1 MPGNAAVEAAITRF
15 GFYPL
20 APRAPRPTPDALRQ
34 QAAQA
39 GVTLP
44 EAFIT
49 FSAEHGAG
57 AFEQRVSI
65 DLPAGCP
72 LGPVFIVDILYAVGA
87 PEDWDALALRD
98 DTYDGRLPLAAL
110 PIATDAGGSLLL
122 MAPEDGAIYAW
133 DHEHLEL
140 DDTAVDRMVADLLA
154 DGVPVGEHDIDQL
167 VLMWEERHPGQV
179 ANPTGHGNLYPVA
192 ESYEALFRGMR
203 MAKN

>member
-1 MPGNAAVEAAITRF
+1 MPGNTAVEAAITCF

-39 GVTLP
+39 GIALP
-44 EAFIT
+44 EAFIA
-49 FSAEHGAG
+49 FSSEHGAG
-57 AFEQRVSI
+57 AFEQRVGVA
-65 DLPAGCP
+65 LPAGCP
-72 LGPVFIVDILYAVGA
+72 LGPFFIVDILYAAGA

-110 PIATDAGGSLLL
+110 PIATDPGGNLLL
-122 MAPEDGAIYAW
+122 LTPESGAIYAW

-140 DDTAVDRMVADLLA
+140 DDAALDHRVADLAA
-154 DGVPVGEHDIDQL
+154 DGVPVDEHDIDQL

-179 ANPTGHGNLYPVA
+179 ANPTGHGNLYLVA
-192 ESYEALFRGMR
+192 ESYEALLGEMRGV
-203 MAKN
+203 AG

>member
-1 MPGNAAVEAAITRF
+1 MPGNPAIDATLARF
-15 GFYPL
+15 RFYPL
-20 APRAPRPTPDALRQ
+20 APRAQRPTPDALRQ

-39 GVTLP
+39 GITLP
-44 EAFIT
+44 ESFIAY
-49 FSAEHGAG
+49 SADHGAG
-57 AFEQRVSI
+57 AFEQRVGV

-72 LGPVFIVDILYAVGA
+72 LGPAFIVDILYAAGA

-110 PIATDAGGSLLL
+110 PIGIDPGGNLLL
-122 MAPEDGAIYAW
+122 LAPEDGAIYAW

-140 DDTAVDRMVADLLA
+140 DDTAVDRMVAELLA

-167 VLMWEERHPGQV
+167 VLMWEERNPARV

-192 ESYEALFRGMR
+192 ESYEGLFGGLRA
-203 MAKN
+203 AKN